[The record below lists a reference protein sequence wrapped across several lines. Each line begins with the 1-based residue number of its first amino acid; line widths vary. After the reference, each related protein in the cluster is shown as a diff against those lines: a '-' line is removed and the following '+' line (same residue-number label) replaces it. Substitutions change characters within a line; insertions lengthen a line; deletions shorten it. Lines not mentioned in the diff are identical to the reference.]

1 MARTNT
7 RLITSYNAMIEF
19 CGTLKK
25 GQNLPSEN
33 ILAEQLDVSRTLVRA
48 VLSRLRDAGIVQW
61 EGREKHLLRKPRKAD
76 RLDMPKQLLGIAD
89 LEDQFFDWVLRLD
102 VPPGTTMN
110 VRQIA
115 REFSVAPHTLQEFLS
130 SLSRF
135 GIVERLPRGGWMLV
149 GFTPDF
155 AIELSDF
162 RAVLELNAVST
173 LVTLPSDHSV
183 WSDIEALEAEHHDLL
198 DRIDRD
204 YHDFSRLDERFHQ
217 TINRV
222 VNNRFID
229 EFQKLISLIF
239 HYHFQWNKSDERQRN
254 ADAIG
259 EHLTTIEAL
268 RSRDQGRAVCAAR
281 DHLATSKQTLLQSLQ
296 EHKRAVYDQDL

>member
-7 RLITSYNAMIEF
+7 RLIVSYNAMIEF
-19 CGTLKK
+19 CGSLKK

-33 ILAEQLDVSRTLVRA
+33 ILAGQLDVSRTLVRA
-48 VLSRLRDAGIVQW
+48 ILTRLQEAGIVAW
-61 EGREKHLLRKPRKAD
+61 DGRDKQLLRKPRKSD
-76 RLDMPKQLLGIAD
+76 FLDVPKQLLGIDA

-102 VPPGTTMN
+102 VPPGTSLN

-135 GIVERLPRGGWMLV
+135 GIVERQPRGGWMLV
-149 GFTPDF
+149 GFTPEF

-173 LVTLPSDHSV
+173 LVALPPTHPV
-183 WSDIEALEAEHHDLL
+183 WSQIDALEAEHHALL
-198 DRIDRD
+198 ERIDSD

-217 TINRV
+217 AINSV
-222 VNNRFID
+222 VENRFID

-259 EHLTTIEAL
+259 EHLITIQAL
-268 RSRDQGRAVCAAR
+268 RSGNQTQAIAAAR
-281 DHLATSKQTLLQSLQ
+281 DHLATSKQTLLQSLR
-296 EHKRAVYDQDL
+296 EHSRAV